1 MRFEVSW
8 MFSRIVFMPSI
19 VRRTASPPLC
29 ATSTAW
35 RATSAERSALP
46 ETSSMDAA
54 IAPTASVA
62 AATWRDC
69 ATLALARW
77 PAAACVCRAAWSSCT
92 AVSLIVA
99 TSSRSA
105 SIA

>member
-1 MRFEVSW
+1 M
-8 MFSRIVFMPSI
+8 
-19 VRRTASPPLC
+19 
-29 ATSTAW
+29 
-35 RATSAERSALP
+35 AL
-46 ETSSMDAA
+46 
-54 IAPTASVA
+54 TASVA

-69 ATLALARW
+69 ATLALARC
-77 PAAACVCRAAWSSCT
+77 PAAACVWRAAESSCI